1 MPAGLRARNA
11 GYSARFRIFVIA
23 LSGNSLRTE
32 HRRFRGTQFAFPRA
46 TVGSSLGIASGAM
59 QQIDE
64 AKVNEAVRDC
74 LFRCERA
81 EEILPE
87 IARYLDALEKRGG
100 WSETELHEVELGVV
114 RILFGILDSA
124 LYPSETT
131 RGQEGESGS
140 PVSRP

>member
-1 MPAGLRARNA
+1 MPDILPDFGFSSSPCRGIPYAPNTGDFRALDLH
-11 GYSARFRIFVIA
+11 FRERVWA
-23 LSGNSLRTE
+23 LLLEMR
-32 HRRFRGTQFAFPRA
+32 
-46 TVGSSLGIASGAM
+46 SGAM
-59 QQIDE
+59 QRIDE

-140 PVSRP
+140 PGSRP